1 MGNFFRSIARQKLH
15 PDSRADALTRHS
27 DFAVNKQTLFLME
40 DLLVLLHDLVYIIAV
55 VAFIFIFFL
64 RIVCVHG
71 ASMQPTLQQGDRLIL
86 VNNLFYSKPQ
96 RGDIVVARIP
106 GFSSEPVVKRVI
118 AVEGDTLDIHFD
130 EGTVIVNGQ
139 QLHEEYIL
147 EATRTDFDD
156 MGITY
161 PVTIEEG
168 AVFLMGD
175 NRNDSYDSRYSPMG
189 QVDVRYILGKVVFLV
204 MPGEDQTNA
213 GRDYGRMGFV
223 Q

>member
-27 DFAVNKQTLFLME
+27 DFAVNKQSLFLME

-147 EATRTDFDD
+147 EATRTDFAD

-175 NRNDSYDSRYSPMG
+175 NRNYSEDSRSPQIG
-189 QVDVRYILGKVVFLV
+189 QVDRREILGKAVFLLF
-204 MPGEDQTNA
+204 PGTNKGMNA
-213 GRDYGRMGFV
+213 FDYSRIGGLG
-223 Q
+223 